1 MQNDHT
7 TDKHH
12 EWRFVDPF
20 QSYQN
25 SGIHLIG
32 SIKWNVGYHLIE
44 LIIGMPI
51 IEPLFLVLHYSDVDS
66 HVHSYSDIRLTVVA
80 TFVICTNQCVPFCI
94 SATYFWALNRTDR
107 NQGKFCQSLHNPFN
121 QCQQISTMFVE
132 LQDRLRYR
140 EKSDAYSNSIEELSE
155 GGSFPWWLGK
165 LIEIGVQSIGLFIA
179 HITLDAI
186 PNHIH
191 SPLKAIV
198 LDISRDEEV
207 KQLSLPIT
215 EELLSHFG

>member
-1 MQNDHT
+1 MLELLVMQPTSQSHHVLQHIVLKKVEQGMQNDHT

-94 SATYFWALNRTDR
+94 SATYFWALNRTDLSIPS
-107 NQGKFCQSLHNPFN
+107 QPIQSMPTDLHYVRWTSRS
-121 QCQQISTMFVE
+121 ST
-132 LQDRLRYR
+132 
-140 EKSDAYSNSIEELSE
+140 I
-155 GGSFPWWLGK
+155 
-165 LIEIGVQSIGLFIA
+165 
-179 HITLDAI
+179 
-186 PNHIH
+186 
-191 SPLKAIV
+191 
-198 LDISRDEEV
+198 
-207 KQLSLPIT
+207 
-215 EELLSHFG
+215 